1 MTWLGYI
8 LIVAAAYGM
17 WKAVSLE
24 NTIKRWAGYVACLAC
39 CSLGIYLT
47 RMTPY
52 VAAAG
57 LVIVM
62 LSWMRVFATSTGAKM
77 WRTGILVL
85 LSAFAVL
92 GIGQLKSPWSG
103 DIEKEDRSDWE
114 PNPDVVF
121 ADEELFSRQWSTHD
135 VHADWPVAKL
145 MLELCAIAYKEPGDA
160 REELQKRGYES
171 ETISSGSMNGYVIK
185 SGDSAVILLRG
196 TQSSLFDVL
205 QDLLFI
211 KSAGEHGGMHGG
223 FRRGYSQSMH
233 EQVNKLLERF
243 GAKRVWIT
251 GHSLGGALSVV
262 CAHDLI
268 VDGKY
273 PIAGV
278 MTFGQPMVVR
288 QDMSEFLEPQLDGR
302 YVFFVNDMDPVT
314 RAVAPYVHF
323 GHMVR
328 FSEGTIERSGARRV
342 MYGGQSDDERT
353 ETNVT
358 SVQPNVEPMSET
370 ELSELIE
377 RLQGTQA
384 PVLGPDGRPMMQA
397 SFPQVSD
404 HYLTNYRKMIDVL
417 VDGNQSPENI
427 RAE

>member
-1 MTWLGYI
+1 MNWLGYI
-8 LIVAAAYGM
+8 LTVLAAYGM
-17 WKAVSLE
+17 WKAASLD
-24 NTIKRWAGYVACLAC
+24 TAKKRWAGYVACLVC
-39 CSLGIYLT
+39 CSLGIHLT

-52 VAAAG
+52 IAVAG
-57 LVIVM
+57 IVLFVIAF
-62 LSWMRVFATSTGAKM
+62 LSGVSSEAGAKL

-85 LSAFAVL
+85 LSAVVVL
-92 GIGQLKSPWSG
+92 GVGEFKTPWSG
-103 DIEKEDRSDWE
+103 DIENEDRSDWE
-114 PNPDVVF
+114 PSPDVEF
-121 ADEELFSRQWSTHD
+121 TDEELLARPWSTYD
-135 VHADWPVAKL
+135 VHADWPAAKL
-145 MLELCAIAYKEPGDA
+145 MLELCAIAYKEPAEA
-160 REELQKRGYES
+160 REELRKHGYES

-185 SGDSAVILLRG
+185 SGDNAVILLRG

-211 KSAGEHGGMHGG
+211 KSAGENGGMHGG
-223 FRRGYSQSMH
+223 FRSGYSKSMH
-233 EQVNKLLERF
+233 EQVNTLLERF

-288 QDMSEFLEPQLDGR
+288 QDMSEFLEPQLDGK

-328 FSEGTIERSGARRV
+328 FSEGAIERSGARQV
-342 MYGGQSDDERT
+342 LYGGQEGDELR
-353 ETNVT
+353 EANDT
-358 SVQPNVEPMSET
+358 SSQPTIEPMSET
-370 ELSELIE
+370 DMNELID

-384 PVLGPDGRPMMQA
+384 PVLGPDGQPVMQA
-397 SFPQVSD
+397 FFPQVSD
-404 HYLTNYRKMIDVL
+404 HYLANYREMIDVL
-417 VDGNQSPENI
+417 VGGNQSPGNI
-427 RAE
+427 RTE